1 MMAFNEQNTV
11 EHFIIHQ
18 LTGVNLNAVR
28 GNMVKE
34 DAVEYDTVKWKY
46 TQADLLQRDIT
57 EVFVEKELKEAL
69 CRLNPDIA
77 ANPDR
82 AEEVIHKLRAMLIPP
97 CVVFATIIPIA
108 ALGVFTKCKR
118 RSEWRFLALM

>member
-57 EVFVEKELKEAL
+57 EVFVEKELKMKWLEL
-69 CRLNPDIA
+69 PGQFWNDVKEIMRL
-77 ANPDR
+77 
-82 AEEVIHKLRAMLIPP
+82 K
-97 CVVFATIIPIA
+97 TISFP
-108 ALGVFTKCKR
+108 
-118 RSEWRFLALM
+118 